1 MPRAAYRHVLI
12 IGIWADRQ
20 RASGRNDRLF
30 LFLSFGRDLRLD
42 LRGTSTTSDLEFAP
56 PQGMLLFGSRKFRW
70 DYEPWA
76 SMLVA
81 SVLILLC
88 SQWVPALMAAEIAS
102 ISVGCAPSTGRMTSR
117 CTWVRT

>member
-56 PQGMLLFGSRKFRW
+56 PRNAALW
-70 DYEPWA
+70 
-76 SMLVA
+76 
-81 SVLILLC
+81 I
-88 SQWVPALMAAEIAS
+88 SQVPMGLRTVGLHAGGLGAHIAL
-102 ISVGCAPSTGRMTSR
+102 
-117 CTWVRT
+117 